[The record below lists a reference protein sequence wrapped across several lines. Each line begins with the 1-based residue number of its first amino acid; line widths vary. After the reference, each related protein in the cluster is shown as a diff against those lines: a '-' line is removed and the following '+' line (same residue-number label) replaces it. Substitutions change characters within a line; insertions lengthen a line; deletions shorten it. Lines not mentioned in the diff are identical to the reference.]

1 MRLLLLGTE
10 GCHLCEE
17 AQEIIFACMNEI
29 APDFQIESIDI
40 AEHPEWQSEYAIK
53 IPVLLEP
60 ASRRELGW
68 PFDYAQAIHFLRQFD
83 MAIPMPNRSSP
94 MPD

>member
-17 AQEIIFACMNEI
+17 AREIVAACVQES
-29 APDFQIESIDI
+29 APDFKIESVDI
-40 AEHPEWQSEYAIK
+40 AEHPEWQPEFALK
-53 IPVLLEP
+53 IPVLLDP

-68 PFDYAQAIHFLRQFD
+68 PFDYGQAARFMQQLAQNHSA
-83 MAIPMPNRSSP
+83 
-94 MPD
+94 

>member
-17 AQEIIFACMNEI
+17 AQEIVVACVKEI
-29 APDFQIESIDI
+29 APKFQIESIDI
-40 AEHPEWQSEYAIK
+40 AEHPEWQPEYAIK

-60 ASRRELGW
+60 ESRRELGW
-68 PFDYAQAIHFLRQFD
+68 PFDYDQTAQFLQQL
-83 MAIPMPNRSSP
+83 AKLLSC
-94 MPD
+94 

>member
-17 AQEIIFACMNEI
+17 AQEIVAACLEQI
-29 APDFQIESIDI
+29 GPGIEIESIDI
-40 AEHPEWQSEYAIK
+40 AEQAEWQPDYALK

-60 ASRRELGW
+60 ESRRELGW
-68 PFDYAQAIHFLRQFD
+68 PFDQHQATHFLRQFG
-83 MAIPMPNRSSP
+83 
-94 MPD
+94 

>member
-40 AEHPEWQSEYAIK
+40 AEHLEWQSEYAIK
-53 IPVLLEP
+53 IPVLLE
-60 ASRRELGW
+60 AESHHELDW

-83 MAIPMPNRSSP
+83 KPVLL
-94 MPD
+94 

>member
-17 AQEIIFACMNEI
+17 AGEIVAAC
-29 APDFQIESIDI
+29 APQFPIESVDI
-40 AEHPEWQSEYAIK
+40 AEHPEWQPDYALK

-60 ASRRELGW
+60 ESRRALCW
-68 PFDYAQAIHFLRQFD
+68 PFDLPQAAHFLQQFGE
-83 MAIPMPNRSSP
+83 AVSR
-94 MPD
+94 

>member
-17 AQEIIFACMNEI
+17 AQEIVAACVNEI
-29 APDFQIESIDI
+29 APETQIELIDI
-40 AEHPEWQSEYAIK
+40 AEQPEWQPDYAIK

-60 ASRRELGW
+60 ESRRELGW
-68 PFDYAQAIHFLRQFD
+68 PFDYAQAASFLQQFD
-83 MAIPMPNRSSP
+83 
-94 MPD
+94 

>member
-17 AQEIIFACMNEI
+17 AQEIVAACVKEF

-40 AEHPEWQSEYAIK
+40 AEHPEWQPGYALK
-53 IPVLLEP
+53 IPVLLES

-68 PFDYAQAIHFLRQFD
+68 PFDYDQTARFLQQLNE
-83 MAIPMPNRSSP
+83 PLS
-94 MPD
+94 

>member
-17 AQEIIFACMNEI
+17 AREIVAACVQET
-29 APDFQIESIDI
+29 APHCHIETVDI
-40 AEHPEWQSEYAIK
+40 AEHPEWQPEYAIR

-60 ASRRELGW
+60 ESRRELGW
-68 PFDYAQAIHFLRQFD
+68 PFDRDQTIEFLQQ
-83 MAIPMPNRSSP
+83 SGK
-94 MPD
+94 

>member
-40 AEHPEWQSEYAIK
+40 AEHPEWQPEFAIK
-53 IPVLLEP
+53 IPVLLDP
-60 ASRRELGW
+60 VSRHELDW
-68 PFDYAQAIHFLRQFD
+68 PFDYGQAAHFLQQF
-83 MAIPMPNRSSP
+83 NKNLST
-94 MPD
+94 

>member
-17 AQEIIFACMNEI
+17 AQEIVAACVKEI
-29 APDFQIESIDI
+29 APDCIIEPIDI
-40 AEHPEWQSEYAIK
+40 AEYPEWQPGYALK

-60 ASRRELGW
+60 ESRRELSW
-68 PFDYAQAIHFLRQFD
+68 PFDHHQAARFLQHLDRTPLD
-83 MAIPMPNRSSP
+83 
-94 MPD
+94 